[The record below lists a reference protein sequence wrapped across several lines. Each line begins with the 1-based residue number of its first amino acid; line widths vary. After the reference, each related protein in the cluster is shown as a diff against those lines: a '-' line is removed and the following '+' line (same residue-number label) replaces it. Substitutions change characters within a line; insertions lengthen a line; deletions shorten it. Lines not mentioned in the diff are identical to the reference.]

1 MSQRR
6 SSLRVLAQ
14 AKEREKKYDWLQA
27 VESYNEAQTSVLKQ
41 KNFQKAGEIQERI
54 GFCFQNAA
62 MQAESR
68 EEFRE
73 KMQYSIEAYEKASG
87 FYETPLNN
95 QTATRKLRCDA
106 IVKYLGYWLTSDP
119 SEKKKLLDECLE
131 LESEALARF
140 SESEDP
146 FEYGKTYNELPLVF
160 FHRAFLEKDRKTLI
174 RVLEKGVQWGEKA
187 IAGLSELGDAYETA
201 RAHLTLATCLS
212 DAGFY
217 FASKSEDIDTNR
229 SVAVKHLNEA
239 VRLPEKV
246 GDALLLGLS
255 HLWLGINTG
264 EEEAARHYEK
274 ALEYGKQ
281 TRNNFLVASSL
292 DFLSYNTYWKARA
305 TEDPEERRELAEEA
319 MRFYEKAHRHYHIIS
334 FIGPRGGFIGPPS
347 GQAEHHYQLALWE
360 PAPEKRRKLLAK
372 SEKLGIEA
380 LKVAEDSDMP
390 MVIAQVLHVVSKTL
404 QAQAHVE
411 SDPQK
416 KKSRLE
422 KALNCRERTI
432 EIFGN
437 LTPFFYWNLG
447 VMQNYL
453 AGIEAELAEI
463 EPDLNRKKELLEKA
477 ALNKKKCLQLCK
489 KVMPYFEKKGETAL
503 FAGLQNYQDT
513 CATLQMRLYD
523 ITGKPE
529 HLRKAINVLQE
540 AVESASRLDMVS
552 LIAES
557 HWKIAKAQ
565 GVLGEYLKAAKNFEN
580 ASKTYIKASEKT
592 PQLKEFYQDH
602 ASYMQAWSEIEKA
615 RYHHANKQYGQA
627 KKHYENAAN
636 LHESTERWNYFSRN
650 YLAWAR
656 LEEAEALS
664 RAEQNQEA
672 TQLFQRATELF
683 REAKS
688 TLRAAVDGIEN
699 ADEKD
704 LANRLIKALGIRE
717 EYCLGRTAL
726 EEAKTLGRQGDNA
739 ASSSKYGL
747 AAKKFQEALDI
758 IEHEPS
764 FTKETKAKDRQE
776 LMPII
781 YLCKAWQMMTK
792 AETEASPEL
801 YLEASRLFDEAK
813 EHSLNQEAKL
823 LAIGHSHFCRA
834 LDAGTR
840 FEDSG
845 DKRLYVSATR
855 HLQSAANYYLRVG
868 FKTASEYATATQRF
882 FDAYIYMTNAKK
894 ETDPEKKA
902 RYYMVAEKILQASI
916 GSYVKAKHSAKSK
929 HVRQLLEKVKE
940 EKELAMSL
948 SEILQAPT
956 ITSSTTSFVT
966 PTPSEESAVGLERF
980 EHANIQARLVPP
992 KRQIQVGEEVN
1003 LKIQITNVGKQTVLL
1018 DKVEEILPPGFEV
1031 VAKPSYSHLEDKHLE
1046 MKGKKLDPLKTE
1058 EIRLAMMSF
1067 DDGTFVVKP
1076 KIIYVD
1082 TNGHQMVSELE
1093 QGLIEVSKVILM
1105 DRVTTGHERLDNLL
1119 FGGIPKNYAIIL
1131 TSPSC
1136 DERDLLISSFL
1147 KAGAKEG
1154 QITFHLT
1161 TKTAGI
1167 GNLKEK
1173 FQSNLYLFICNP
1185 QADEIMKNQ
1194 ANVFRL
1200 KGVENLTELNIALI
1214 SALRKLSTTL
1224 KVPRRC
1230 CIQIISDVLLQHKA
1244 LQTRRWL
1251 SGLLTEL
1258 RSKGFIILAVMDPGM
1273 HSLQEVRAVLDL
1285 FDGEISIYGKKDN
1298 LHVHRFL
1305 RIRRMTDQE
1314 YLESELP
1321 LSKGNHRRA
1330 YNEA

>member
-1 MSQRR
+1 
-6 SSLRVLAQ
+6 
-14 AKEREKKYDWLQA
+14 
-27 VESYNEAQTSVLKQ
+27 
-41 KNFQKAGEIQERI
+41 
-54 GFCFQNAA
+54 
-62 MQAESR
+62 
-68 EEFRE
+68 
-73 KMQYSIEAYEKASG
+73 
-87 FYETPLNN
+87 
-95 QTATRKLRCDA
+95 
-106 IVKYLGYWLTSDP
+106 
-119 SEKKKLLDECLE
+119 
-131 LESEALARF
+131 
-140 SESEDP
+140 
-146 FEYGKTYNELPLVF
+146 
-160 FHRAFLEKDRKTLI
+160 
-174 RVLEKGVQWGEKA
+174 
-187 IAGLSELGDAYETA
+187 
-201 RAHLTLATCLS
+201 
-212 DAGFY
+212 
-217 FASKSEDIDTNR
+217 
-229 SVAVKHLNEA
+229 
-239 VRLPEKV
+239 
-246 GDALLLGLS
+246 
-255 HLWLGINTG
+255 
-264 EEEAARHYEK
+264 
-274 ALEYGKQ
+274 
-281 TRNNFLVASSL
+281 
-292 DFLSYNTYWKARA
+292 
-305 TEDPEERRELAEEA
+305 
-319 MRFYEKAHRHYHIIS
+319 
-334 FIGPRGGFIGPPS
+334 
-347 GQAEHHYQLALWE
+347 
-360 PAPEKRRKLLAK
+360 
-372 SEKLGIEA
+372 
-380 LKVAEDSDMP
+380 
-390 MVIAQVLHVVSKTL
+390 
-404 QAQAHVE
+404 
-411 SDPQK
+411 
-416 KKSRLE
+416 
-422 KALNCRERTI
+422 
-432 EIFGN
+432 
-437 LTPFFYWNLG
+437 
-447 VMQNYL
+447 
-453 AGIEAELAEI
+453 
-463 EPDLNRKKELLEKA
+463 
-477 ALNKKKCLQLCK
+477 
-489 KVMPYFEKKGETAL
+489 MPYFEKKGEIAL

-529 HLRKAINVLQE
+529 HLRKAIKVLQE
-540 AVESASRLDMVS
+540 AVESASRLDLVS
-552 LIAES
+552 LMAES

-580 ASKTYIKASEKT
+580 ASKIYIKASEKI

-602 ASYMQAWSEIEKA
+602 ASYMQAWSEIENA
-615 RYHHANKQYGQA
+615 RYRHAKKQYGQA

-636 LHESTERWNYFSRN
+636 LHKSTERWNYFSRN

-672 TQLFQRATELF
+672 THLFKRAAKLF

-726 EEAKTLGRQGDNA
+726 EEAKTLGRQGDNV

-776 LMPII
+776 VMPII

-813 EHSLNQEAKL
+813 DHSLNQEAKL

-855 HLQSAANYYLRVG
+855 HLQSAANYYLRAG
-868 FKTASEYATATQRF
+868 FKTASEYATATQRL

-894 ETDPEKKA
+894 EVDPEKKA
-902 RYYMVAEKILQASI
+902 RYYIVAEKVLQASI
-916 GSYVKAKHSAKSK
+916 GSYVKAKHTAKSK

-948 SEILQAPT
+948 SEILRAPT

-980 EHANIQARLVPP
+980 EHANIQARLIPR

-1003 LKIQITNVGKQTVLL
+1003 LKMQITNVGKQTVLL

-1031 VAKPSYSHLEDKHLE
+1031 IAKPSYSHVKGKHLE

-1082 TNGHQMVSELE
+1082 INGHQMVSELE
-1093 QGLIEVSKVILM
+1093 QGLIEVSKVVLT

-1154 QITFHLT
+1154 QITFHVT
-1161 TKTAGI
+1161 TKASGI
-1167 GNLKEK
+1167 ENLKEK

-1214 SALRKLSTTL
+1214 SALRKLSTPL

-1298 LHVHRFL
+1298 LRVHRFL
-1305 RIRRMTDQE
+1305 RIRRMADQE

-1330 YNEA
+1330 YNEAQAAGN

>member
-1 MSQRR
+1 MSQRQ
-6 SSLRVLAQ
+6 SLPRILFQ

-27 VESYNEAQTSVLKQ
+27 VESYNEALNGVLKQ

-54 GFCFQNAA
+54 GFCFRNAA

-68 EEFRE
+68 EEFRG
-73 KMQYSIEAYEKASG
+73 KMQYSIEAYKKASG
-87 FYETPLNN
+87 FYDMPLNK
-95 QTATRKLRCDA
+95 QTATRRLRCGA
-106 IVKYLGYWLTSDP
+106 IVKYLGYWVTSNP
-119 SEKKKLLDECLE
+119 SEKKSLLDECLE
-131 LESEALARF
+131 LESEALACF
-140 SESEDP
+140 SESEDF
-146 FEYGKTYNELPLVF
+146 FEYGKTYNDLSLVF
-160 FHRAFLEKDRKTLI
+160 FLRVFLEKDRKTLI
-174 RVLEKGVQWGEKA
+174 EVLEKGVQWAKKA
-187 IAGLSELGDAYETA
+187 IAGLSELGNAYETA
-201 RAHLTLATCLS
+201 RAYLTLATCLS

-229 SVAVKHLNEA
+229 LVAIKYLNEA
-239 VRLPEKV
+239 VRLSENI
-246 GDALLLGLS
+246 GDAVLSGLS
-255 HLWLGINTG
+255 HHWLGINTG
-264 EEEAARHYEK
+264 EEEAARHQEK

-281 TRNNFLVASSL
+281 TRNNFLVANSL
-292 DFLSYNTYWKARA
+292 DFLSYNTYWKALA
-305 TEDPEERRELAEEA
+305 TEDPERRKELAEEA
-319 MRFYEKAHRHYHIIS
+319 MSLYEKAQRHYHIIS
-334 FIGPRGGFIGPPS
+334 FISPRGGFIGPPS
-347 GQAEHHYQLALWE
+347 GQAEHYYQLASWE
-360 PAPEKRRKLLAK
+360 PAAEKRRRLLAK
-372 SEKLGIEA
+372 SEKLGIKA
-380 LKVAEDSDMP
+380 LKVAEDSKMP
-390 MVIAQVLHVVSKTL
+390 MVIAQVLHVISKTL
-404 QAQAHVE
+404 QAQANIE
-411 SDPQK
+411 LDAQK
-416 KKSRLE
+416 RKSLLE
-422 KALNCRERTI
+422 KALNCRERTV

-463 EPDLNRKKELLEKA
+463 EPDLNRKKELFEKA
-477 ALNKKKCLQLCK
+477 ALSKKKCLELCK

-503 FAGLQNYQDT
+503 FAALRNYQDT
-513 CATLQMRLYD
+513 YASLQTRLYH

-529 HLRKAINVLQE
+529 YLRRAIKVLQE
-540 AVESASRLDMVS
+540 AIESANRLDMAS

-557 HWKIAKAQ
+557 YWKIAKAQ
-565 GVLGEYLKAAKNFEN
+565 GILGEYWKATKNFKN
-580 ASKTYIKASEKT
+580 ASKIYVEASQKI

-615 RYHHANKQYGQA
+615 RYYHANKQYGQA
-627 KKHYENAAN
+627 KEHYQNAAN

-664 RAEQNQEA
+664 RTEQNQEA
-672 TQLFQRATELF
+672 THLFQKASELF

-699 ADEKD
+699 VDEKD

-717 EYCLGRTAL
+717 EYCLGRTIL
-726 EEAKTLGRQGDNA
+726 EEAKILGRQGDNA
-739 ASSSKYGL
+739 ASFGKYEL
-747 AAKKFQEALDI
+747 AAKKFQKILDT

-776 LMPII
+776 LVPII
-781 YLCKAWQMMTK
+781 YLCKAWQTMVK
-792 AETEASPEL
+792 AETAASPEL
-801 YLEASRLFDEAK
+801 YIEASRLFDEVK
-813 EHSLNQEAKL
+813 DHSLDVEAKL
-823 LAIGHSHFCRA
+823 LATGHAHFCRA

-840 FEDSG
+840 FENTG
-845 DKRLYVSATR
+845 KKKLYVSATQ
-855 HLQSAANYYLRVG
+855 HLQNAATYYLKAG

-894 ETDPEKKA
+894 EADAEKKA
-902 RYYMVAEKILQASI
+902 RYYMVAEKLLQASI
-916 GSYVKAKHSAKSK
+916 GSYLKAKQPAKSK

-940 EKELAMSL
+940 ERKLAMSL
-948 SEILQAPT
+948 SEILHAPT

-980 EHANIQARLVPP
+980 EHANIQATLLTP
-992 KRQIQVGEEVN
+992 KTQIPIGEE
-1003 LKIQITNVGKQTVLL
+1003 LSLEIQITNVGKQTILL
-1018 DKVEEILPPGFEV
+1018 DKVQEIIPSGFEV
-1031 VAKPSYSHLEDKHLE
+1031 VAQPSYSHLEDKHLE

-1058 EIRLAMMSF
+1058 EIRLTMKSF
-1067 DDGTFVVKP
+1067 DDGSFVVKP

-1093 QGLIEVSKVILM
+1093 QGSIEISKVVLM
-1105 DRVTTGHERLDNLL
+1105 DRVTTGYKRLDNLL
-1119 FGGIPKNYAIIL
+1119 LGGIPKNYAIIL

-1136 DERDLLISSFL
+1136 DERDLLISSFIE
-1147 KAGAKEG
+1147 AGARDG
-1154 QITFHLT
+1154 QITFYLT
-1161 TKTAGI
+1161 AKTAGI
-1167 GNLKEK
+1167 ESIKEK
-1173 FQSNLYLFICNP
+1173 FQSNLYLFIFNP

-1200 KGVENLTELNIALI
+1200 KGVENLTELNIASI
-1214 SALRKLSTTL
+1214 SALRKLSTAI

-1251 SGLLTEL
+1251 SGFLTEL
-1258 RSKGFIILAVMDPGM
+1258 RSKGFIVVAVIDPGM
-1273 HSLQEVRAVLDL
+1273 HSLQEVRTVVDL
-1285 FDGEISIYGKKDN
+1285 FDGEISIYEKEDN
-1298 LHVHRFL
+1298 SHVHRFL

-1321 LSKGNHRRA
+1321 LGKGNH
-1330 YNEA
+1330 